1 MMTTFRATNSG
12 ISLSKPAN
20 TSEKETLVNS
30 IRELT
35 ELVTKQR
42 NQISKNVLL
51 MDEGE
56 QAKREFL
63 ANMSHEIRTPMNGIF
78 GMVELI
84 LQSNPDPDFADQL
97 MTIRSSMELLLNM
110 LNDVMLFSKSGNRN
124 LQLVERN
131 FSPHRMMEA
140 VAQTFGPIAEKK
152 RFN

>member
-1 MMTTFRATNSG
+1 MTTFRATNSG

-78 GMVELI
+78 SMVELI

>member
-1 MMTTFRATNSG
+1 MTKFLPNSG
-12 ISLSKPAN
+12 ISPSKPAN

-84 LQSNPDPDFADQL
+84 LQSNPDPHFADQL

-131 FSPHRMMEA
+131 FSPHRMTEA